1 MTDEQ
6 IIEAVDVCKTGACR
20 GCPYHV
26 LGTAGCIS
34 ILMKDVFGL
43 INRQKAQIE
52 SLREENRI
60 LSHDADTAFQ
70 EGLNENRDLFK
81 KEVEPEIRA
90 EAYKEFAER
99 LKKPISKC
107 RLTAITEKETCSPG
121 SELWEFWNAQEVEAE
136 LMLKSID
143 RVEKEL
149 TEEER

>member
-1 MTDEQ
+1 MTGEQ
-6 IIEAVDVCKTGACR
+6 IIKAVGVCKTGACR

-81 KEVEPEIRA
+81 KEVEPEIKA

-99 LKKPISKC
+99 LKKPVSKC

-143 RVEKEL
+143 SIEKEL
-149 TEEER
+149 TEDEK

>member
-6 IIEAVDVCKTGACR
+6 IIKAVDVCKTGACR
-20 GCPYHV
+20 GCPYHA

-52 SLREENRI
+52 SLRKENKI

-70 EGLNENRDLFK
+70 ESLNENRDLFK

-107 RLTAITEKETCSPG
+107 RLTAITEKETCPPG

-143 RVEKEL
+143 RIEKEL
-149 TEEER
+149 TEVER

>member
-6 IIEAVDVCKTGACR
+6 IIKAVDVCKTGACR

-90 EAYKEFAER
+90 EAIKEFAER

-107 RLTAITEKETCSPG
+107 RLTAITEKETCPPG

-143 RVEKEL
+143 RIEKEL
-149 TEEER
+149 TEVER